1 MSELY
6 SKTILMMKVI
16 VIMMMMKKMPLTMFM
31 LLKRHPG
38 VYHAVIFCVKLLLSG
53 ADLRHSECNFTGS
66 WLAEAAPAFQTK
78 PEVWS
83 Y

>member
-38 VYHAVIFCVKLLLSG
+38 VYHAVSWCRPETFRMQLYWKLAG
-53 ADLRHSECNFTGS
+53 
-66 WLAEAAPAFQTK
+66 
-78 PEVWS
+78 
-83 Y
+83 

>member
-38 VYHAVIFCVKLLLSG
+38 VYHAVS
-53 ADLRHSECNFTGS
+53 ADVL
-66 WLAEAAPAFQTK
+66 K
-78 PEVWS
+78 
-83 Y
+83 